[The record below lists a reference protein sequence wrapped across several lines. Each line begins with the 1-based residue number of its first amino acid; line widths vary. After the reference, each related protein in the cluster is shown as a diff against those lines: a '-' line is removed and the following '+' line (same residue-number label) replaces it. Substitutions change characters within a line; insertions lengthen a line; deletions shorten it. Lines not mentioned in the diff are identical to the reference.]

1 MLAQKRK
8 SFLSSIGRKP
18 GSEECGAFRG
28 AARRER
34 RGESPAVRNAEHS
47 EVQHGERRGE
57 SPAVRNAEHSEVQH
71 GERTRRKPGSEE
83 CGAYLGERR
92 QL

>member
-1 MLAQKRK
+1 MQHGERTRRKPGSEECGAFRGAARREKR
-8 SFLSSIGRKP
+8 RKP

-34 RGESPAVRNAEHS
+34 S
-47 EVQHGERRGE
+47 GE

-71 GERTRRKPGSEE
+71 GERTWRKPGSEE

-92 QL
+92 EQ

>member
-34 RGESPAVRNAEHS
+34 SGESPAVRNAKHS
-47 EVQHGERRGE
+47 EVQHGDRKGE
-57 SPAVRNAEHSEVQH
+57 SQAVRNAERSEVRH
-71 GERTRRKPGSEE
+71 GERRE
-83 CGAYLGERR
+83 L
-92 QL
+92 